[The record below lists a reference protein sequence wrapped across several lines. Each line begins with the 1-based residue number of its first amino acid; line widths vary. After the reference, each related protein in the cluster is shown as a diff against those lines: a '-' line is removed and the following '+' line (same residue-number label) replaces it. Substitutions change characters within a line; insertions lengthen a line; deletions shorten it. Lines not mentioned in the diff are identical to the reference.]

1 MQIILADVPEEVWD
15 SDPTWQ
21 LQESWLAKFAG
32 VVPRNALGLLKR
44 KVFCGGTAMQMVKVQ
59 IPDKK
64 DSAKALVEMSGR
76 GRVLCFADDVYIVSE
91 PALALLDKLGVH
103 YQELGRGGFDY
114 AEKALRDASAA
125 QV

>member
-1 MQIILADVPEEVWD
+1 
-15 SDPTWQ
+15 
-21 LQESWLAKFAG
+21 
-32 VVPRNALGLLKR
+32 
-44 KVFCGGTAMQMVKVQ
+44 MQMVKIQ

-64 DSAKALVEMSGR
+64 ESAKALVAMSGR
-76 GRVLCFADDVYIVSE
+76 GRVLCFADDIYIVPE
-91 PALALLDKLGVH
+91 PALELLADLGIG